1 MYSKRQKVNI
11 DDTRFIFDTNFS
23 GDPNRDRFGSDTRK
37 VNVVIPTEEQAQQLI
52 DMGVNVRM
60 TKPNPERTYDEPF
73 VPTYFV
79 PVIINL
85 KSNWPPHVY
94 WITTNGKRI
103 LCTEDT
109 ISQLDFIRVKN
120 VCVQATLFEQK
131 RDPGKFSLY
140 ADVMYVE
147 QDVDADP
154 YADRYARYA
163 VPEVGNDAQPN
174 DPNDLPF

>member
-1 MYSKRQKVNI
+1 MYNKRQKVNI

-23 GDPNRDRFGSDTRK
+23 GDPTRDRFGSDKRK
-37 VNVVIPTEEQAQQLI
+37 VNVVIPTEAQAQELI
-52 DMGVNVRM
+52 NMGVNVRM
-60 TKPNPERTYDEPF
+60 TKPNAERIYDEPF

-79 PVIINL
+79 TVVINL

-103 LCTEDT
+103 LCNEDT
-109 ISQLDFIRVKN
+109 IGQLDFIRIKN

-131 RDPGKFSLY
+131 RDPDKYSLY
-140 ADVMYVE
+140 VDVMYVE

-163 VPEVGNDAQPN
+163 STETSNNVQP
-174 DPNDLPF
+174 DGPADLPF